1 MTLILSVKKVFSD
14 IIKKMSGADQQK
26 AENSAGKKIMHL
38 DGRTT
43 SDNRVDIEIP
53 SDHEISFSTPK

>member
-1 MTLILSVKKVFSD
+1 
-14 IIKKMSGADQQK
+14 MSGADQQK